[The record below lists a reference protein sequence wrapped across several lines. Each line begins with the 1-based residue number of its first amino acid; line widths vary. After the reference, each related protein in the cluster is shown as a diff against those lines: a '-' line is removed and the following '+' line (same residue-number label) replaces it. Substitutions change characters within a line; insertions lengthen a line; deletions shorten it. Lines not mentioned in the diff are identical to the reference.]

1 MNTMLD
7 ELKAVNAK
15 LELIQELSIEGM
27 PLAQQGQLLYTN
39 EKLIARRNYLEK
51 QIRKNGK
58 KKRKSVQLLFLS
70 SCLLSFIFTFY
81 FFNF

>member
-39 EKLIARRNYLEK
+39 EKLIARRNYLKK
-51 QIRKNGK
+51 QIRKNYI
-58 KKRKSVQLLFLS
+58 V
-70 SCLLSFIFTFY
+70 
-81 FFNF
+81 

>member
-7 ELKAVNAK
+7 ELKAVQAK

-27 PLAQQGQLLYTN
+27 PLNQQGQLLYTN

-51 QIRKNGK
+51 QIKKNYIG
-58 KKRKSVQLLFLS
+58 
-70 SCLLSFIFTFY
+70 
-81 FFNF
+81 

>member
-7 ELKAVNAK
+7 ELKAVEAK

-27 PLAQQGQLLYTN
+27 PLNQQGQLLYTN

-51 QIRKNGK
+51 QIKKNYIG
-58 KKRKSVQLLFLS
+58 
-70 SCLLSFIFTFY
+70 
-81 FFNF
+81 

>member
-51 QIRKNGK
+51 QIRKNYI
-58 KKRKSVQLLFLS
+58 V
-70 SCLLSFIFTFY
+70 
-81 FFNF
+81 

>member
-51 QIRKNGK
+51 QIKKNYI
-58 KKRKSVQLLFLS
+58 V
-70 SCLLSFIFTFY
+70 
-81 FFNF
+81 

>member
-51 QIRKNGK
+51 QIRKNY
-58 KKRKSVQLLFLS
+58 
-70 SCLLSFIFTFY
+70 IE
-81 FFNF
+81 

>member
-15 LELIQELSIEGM
+15 LELKQELSIEGM

-51 QIRKNGK
+51 QIRKNYI
-58 KKRKSVQLLFLS
+58 V
-70 SCLLSFIFTFY
+70 
-81 FFNF
+81 

>member
-1 MNTMLD
+1 MLD

-39 EKLIARRNYLEK
+39 EKLITRRNYLEK
-51 QIRKNGK
+51 QIRKNYI
-58 KKRKSVQLLFLS
+58 V
-70 SCLLSFIFTFY
+70 
-81 FFNF
+81 

>member
-39 EKLIARRNYLEK
+39 EKLIARRNYLQK
-51 QIRKNGK
+51 QIRKNYI
-58 KKRKSVQLLFLS
+58 V
-70 SCLLSFIFTFY
+70 
-81 FFNF
+81 